1 MVTEGW
7 LEPIPAVIG
16 GEVGYNIYAV
26 IQNVGTKFNYEFFSF
41 LWFFLIFFF
50 SYFSISQ
57 SSLDKHPF
65 SVQSLYLII
74 IRGGVLFVKPANT
87 DL

>member
-41 LWFFLIFFF
+41 LWVFFNFLFFLLQYITILSGQTPIF
-50 SYFSISQ
+50 
-57 SSLDKHPF
+57 SS
-65 SVQSLYLII
+65 
-74 IRGGVLFVKPANT
+74 VLVP
-87 DL
+87 DHY